1 MAQSRALAKRGRPVE
16 RPRASAR
23 EPALDALR
31 GLAIVAMIGYHFAFD
46 LRMFGLAAF
55 DFENDVRW
63 IAARSAILS
72 TFLGVVGVSLVLAD
86 RAGVGVRKRL
96 ARIALVAAGAIAVS
110 VASWLFAPSRWIS
123 FGVLHAIALSSLL
136 GWPLARRPRL
146 ALAIGLACLAAP
158 LAFSHP
164 LFDSRWTNWIGFATA
179 RPPTDDYVP
188 LVPWFGVVA
197 LGIAAGHALVRR
209 DFAPLAPLGRAP
221 RWLRWLGR
229 HSLAVYLVHQPILV
243 GALALALQR
252 GP

>member
-1 MAQSRALAKRGRPVE
+1 MAQRRALAKRGRTVE
-16 RPRASAR
+16 EPRASAR

-31 GLAIVAMIGYHFAFD
+31 GVAIVAMIGYHFAFD
-46 LRMFGLAAF
+46 LRMVGLASI
-55 DFENDVRW
+55 DFENDLRW
-63 IAARSAILS
+63 IAARSTILS

-86 RAGVGVRKRL
+86 RAGVGARRRL
-96 ARIALVAAGAIAVS
+96 ARVALIAAGAITVS

-123 FGVLHAIALSSLL
+123 FGVLHAIALSCLL
-136 GWPLARRPRL
+136 GWPLARHPRL

-164 LFDSRWTNWIGFATA
+164 LFDSRWTNWIGFTTA

-209 DFAPLAPLGRAP
+209 DFAPLAPLRLAP
-221 RWLRWLGR
+221 GWLFWLGR
-229 HSLAVYLVHQPILV
+229 HSLAIYLVHQPVLV
-243 GALALALQR
+243 GLLLLATR
-252 GP
+252 

>member
-1 MAQSRALAKRGRPVE
+1 MAQRRALAKRGRIVE
-16 RPRASAR
+16 EPRAGAR

-31 GLAIVAMIGYHFAFD
+31 GLAIVAMVGYHFAFD
-46 LRMFGLAAF
+46 LRMVGLASI

-72 TFLGVVGVSLVLAD
+72 TFLAVAGVSLVLAD
-86 RAGVGVRKRL
+86 RAGVGARRRL
-96 ARIALVAAGAIAVS
+96 ARIALIAAGAIAVS
-110 VASWLFAPSRWIS
+110 AASWLFAPSRWIS
-123 FGVLHAIALSSLL
+123 FGVLHAIAVSCLL

-164 LFDSRWTNWIGFATA
+164 LFDSRWTNWIGFTTA

-188 LVPWFGVVA
+188 LVPWFGMVA

-209 DFAPLAPLGRAP
+209 EFAPLAPLDRAP
-221 RWLRWLGR
+221 ARLRWLGR
-229 HSLAVYLVHQPILV
+229 HSLAVYLVHQPVLV
-243 GALALALQR
+243 GLLLLATR
-252 GP
+252 